1 MHCYK
6 KIKNHDIA
14 LRDRKCKFL
23 LLTMYN
29 IIWSDMSFYIKRSI
43 EYLSIIDFLKL
54 KTLILTFIEKNPDN
68 KYLQVNT

>member
-1 MHCYK
+1 
-6 KIKNHDIA
+6 
-14 LRDRKCKFL
+14 
-23 LLTMYN
+23 MYN